1 MNILYFVLLLIILAL
16 VYMYYET
23 TRLKISRVC
32 FTESKEPFKIV
43 HMSDLHIKF
52 LNVDINKVVK
62 VLETEKPD
70 LVVLTGDY
78 IDNPKHI
85 PAFIKFLE
93 SIKGNY
99 KICLCFGNHDYKAL
113 KNSEDS
119 IQEFKQLIEEK
130 GVSVLLN
137 SSVCIEKGN
146 RKYNVIGIEDL
157 RSKRYDVK
165 KALAGCN
172 TKGCTNIAISHNPDI
187 ILQLPGGSVDYLLCG
202 HFHGG
207 QIWMP
212 FNLEFRILR
221 HEKLTKIGITKGTH
235 KLNNINL
242 HINSG
247 LGNECVPLR
256 LFSPPEISILHLP

>member
-165 KALAGCN
+165 RLLPAAIQRPHQYSH
-172 TKGCTNIAISHNPDI
+172 IAQPRHYSSTTR
-187 ILQLPGGSVDYLLCG
+187 GKCG
-202 HFHGG
+202 LSFV
-207 QIWMP
+207 
-212 FNLEFRILR
+212 R
-221 HEKLTKIGITKGTH
+221 
-235 KLNNINL
+235 
-242 HINSG
+242 S
-247 LGNECVPLR
+247 
-256 LFSPPEISILHLP
+256 FSRRTDMDAF

>member
-1 MNILYFVLLLIILAL
+1 
-16 VYMYYET
+16 MYYET

-172 TKGCTNIAISHNPDI
+172 TKGRTNIAISHNPDI
-187 ILQLPGGSVDYLLCG
+187 ILQLPGGSVDYLCAVIFTADRYGCLL
-202 HFHGG
+202 
-207 QIWMP
+207 IW
-212 FNLEFRILR
+212 NLEFCAM
-221 HEKLTKIGITKGTH
+221 K
-235 KLNNINL
+235 NL
-242 HINSG
+242 
-247 LGNECVPLR
+247 LK
-256 LFSPPEISILHLP
+256 